1 MAQRLRGLDLL
12 HLPMQGAFAHQ
23 FWLDLLLWRLQS
35 RALFRQISFTRWDGA
50 FRALRRDGIKFAFTQ
65 LMVILFRQVGEGTLV
80 GGQSRDRLLARFI
93 ESAQICPTALL
104 DLQQALV

>member
-1 MAQRLRGLDLL
+1 MAQRLSGLDLL

-35 RALFRQISFTRWDGA
+35 RAFFRQISFTCWDGA
-50 FRALRRDGIKFAFTQ
+50 FRALHRDRIEFAFTQ

-93 ESAQICPTALL
+93 QSAQICATALL
-104 DLQQALV
+104 YLQQALV